1 MLILGTLLLTIINGQ
16 TCSAPGDS
24 CVERTFI
31 ALKPDAIQ
39 RGLVGDIINRF
50 ERKGFHLLGLKFVQP
65 SRQLVEKH
73 YEEHLGR
80 PFYEGLVNY
89 MTSGPVL
96 ASVWEGKN
104 IISSSRSLLGA
115 TDPSKAAPGTIRG
128 DLATQVGRNLVHA
141 SDSPANA
148 EREIGLWFQPEEVQS
163 WSRALK
169 KWINEEN

>member
-1 MLILGTLLLTIINGQ
+1 MWILSVLFHFIHAQ
-16 TCSAPGDS
+16 TCSANGNS
-24 CVERTFI
+24 CMERTFI
-31 ALKPDAIQ
+31 ALKPDTLQ

-50 ERKGFHLLGLKFVQP
+50 EKKGFQLLGLKLVQP
-65 SRQLVEKH
+65 PRELVEKH

-89 MTSGPVL
+89 MTSGPIV
-96 ASVWEGKN
+96 ASVWQGKN

-141 SDSPANA
+141 SDSPVNA
-148 EREIGLWFQPEEVQS
+148 EREISLWFAAKEIEN
-163 WSRALK
+163 WSRSLEP
-169 KWINEEN
+169 WINEEN